1 MKEMQKAGLVYVL
14 LYLLFYFCIHKTKFY
29 YFNLYA
35 LPLLKGFYYILMQM
49 KCYNGKKT
57 VYLGS

>member
-14 LYLLFYFCIHKTKFY
+14 LYLLFYFCIHKRKFY

-35 LPLLKGFYYILMQM
+35 FLEILVFIYANVIMERKLLR
-49 KCYNGKKT
+49 
-57 VYLGS
+57 